1 MSNIVG
7 KGGFEM
13 ASQHEISEYIENLPL
28 QKKLCKGYRPDDVY
42 EVICNLSSMYNQLL
56 SESLVE
62 NEELKRRLEYMEKA
76 GNMKMPGMSWEEKI
90 EISGLEGLNPDPK
103 SSAAVIEETVL
114 ELEKLLD
121 VKEMEMK
128 EAEGFSNI
136 ELKTEQNTV
145 KKEDRIEDVN
155 LEEIQNKSEATGATF
170 VEEVK
175 DTAPKKERVLSDKEL
190 QKLKRGDLLEILLEQ
205 SKENDSLVWQIAK
218 KDQEIRDL
226 HNELADRK
234 IELQEA
240 GTIAEASFKLNGVL
254 EAAEKAAQQYLDNLQ
269 RLYEKEEYLCNVKE
283 QEVEARCQAALKKT
297 REQCEEYIQM
307 TEQRCMERE
316 KEAEEKCR
324 YLNEKAK
331 ADVDK
336 RWKELSR
343 RLEEFYSSHRGLREL
358 LASSKMI

>member
-1 MSNIVG
+1 
-7 KGGFEM
+7 M
-13 ASQHEISEYIENLPL
+13 ASQHEISEYIDNLPL

-128 EAEGFSNI
+128 ESDYNI
-136 ELKTEQNTV
+136 ELKAEQNAV
-145 KKEDRIEDVN
+145 KKEDRLETVN
-155 LEEIQNKSEATGATF
+155 LEDIQNKSETREEIL

-175 DTAPKKERVLSDKEL
+175 DKEPKKERVLSDKEL

-226 HNELADRK
+226 HNKLEDRK
-234 IELQEA
+234 IELQKA

-254 EAAEKAAQQYLDNLQ
+254 EATEKAAQQYLDNLQ

-324 YLNEKAK
+324 YLDEKAK

-343 RLEEFYSSHRGLREL
+343 RLEDFYSSHRGLREL